1 MRRVVWGLVGLIGG
15 GAITLAAGLAAAEI
29 FHISQAE
36 GAYAMGLVFFWVP
49 LGAIIGAI
57 SGAILG
63 ARKAG

>member
-15 GAITLAAGLAAAEI
+15 GAIALAAGLAAAEMC
-29 FHISQAE
+29 HISQAE

-49 LGAIIGAI
+49 LGSVIGAI
-57 SGAILG
+57 AGAVLG